1 MLSRQLIR
9 ADLNLLVALQA
20 LLDERSVTRA
30 AEQLFITQPA
40 LSKKLKKLQ
49 DLFDDE
55 LFSRLP
61 SGLVPTPKALELE
74 KQLPNVLGQLN
85 QLIGGTEFV
94 PAEYCGVFRIAM
106 PESLSVWMVPHI
118 LAKLAEL
125 APGVTLRIEDP
136 SAHFIDELTNGRID
150 FVFHIAKDYPGA
162 IYVESLGGVEVRCVM
177 RSDHPLA
184 QNEILTQEDF
194 LSYPHVRLYVAK
206 LTKQDIGL
214 VDERLAE
221 IGKKRRIILETPHL
235 TACLDTLRV
244 TDALLVASG
253 YVAAYP
259 LAGDVVSKPVPIG
272 LENPELE
279 LGIIYHRRVI
289 DNPPHQ
295 WLKSLMIDIMG
306 SG

>member
-20 LLDERSVTRA
+20 LLEERSVTRA

-49 DLFDDE
+49 DLFNDE

-61 SGLVPTPKALELE
+61 YGLVPTPKALELE
-74 KQLPNVLGQLN
+74 KQLPNVLRQLN
-85 QLIGGTEFV
+85 YLIGGAEFM
-94 PAEYCGVFRIAM
+94 PAEYCGDFRIAM
-106 PESLSVWMVPHI
+106 PESLSVWLVPRL

-136 SAHFIDELTNGRID
+136 SAQFIDELTNGRID
-150 FVFHIAKDYPGA
+150 FVFHVAKDYPGA
-162 IYVESLGGVEVRCVM
+162 IYVESLGGIEVRCMM

-184 QNEILTQEDF
+184 QQKTLTQEDF
-194 LSYPHVRLYVAK
+194 LNYPHVRLYVAK

-214 VDERLAE
+214 IDERLAE
-221 IGKKRRIILETPHL
+221 MGKKRRLILETPHL

-253 YVAAYP
+253 HVAAYP
-259 LAGDVVSKPVPIG
+259 LAGDVVSKPLPSG
-272 LENPELE
+272 LENPDLQ
-279 LGIIYHRRVI
+279 LGIIYHRRVTEHA
-289 DNPPHQ
+289 PHQ
-295 WLKSLMIDIMG
+295 WLKALLLDCIG
-306 SG
+306 RH